1 MEDRLT
7 EIPRAVIKQS
17 RSIKEAA
24 KEEHVGLKGN
34 LGFELKGIVARASE
48 VASLLE
54 STHPEFIESQRSRF
68 KEYLKDIPEDRV
80 RMIYEDGLAVFF
92 KQQYRLF
99 KKVNPDDVAKLKDH
113 NYLADEIVAYT
124 FDFFQLL
131 KVAEELDIAPQT
143 GLQLAQKAYRI
154 NPTSVLKLINEFPE
168 LELWIKIRAITKHS
182 LPEEHLMRVRNIVEE
197 LKPKFS
203 QFSPS
208 DLMIAAAERPVN
220 TEGFLRDAWAKAEDM
235 RGKFPDFSQ
244 PLLISIVLRHITD
257 PEGFLTRTRGF
268 LDTLTQKFPELSR
281 RNLLEVAIRYENPEA
296 FLSSLPSRVDRLAK
310 QFPEF
315 YRALIVRAA
324 LQHKKSERFL
334 LSVRAT
340 VERLATQFPE
350 FSKTDVAQVAFMHT
364 SDPGEFLRRA
374 RTVIDQLV
382 QESPD
387 SDKSAIRRVALF
399 HPDNPRARL
408 RQLEIKKAP

>member
-7 EIPRAVIKQS
+7 EIPRATIKQS

-24 KEEHVGLKGN
+24 KEKHVGLKGN
-34 LGFELKGIVARASE
+34 LGFELRGIVARAYE

-80 RMIYEDGLAVFF
+80 RKIYEDGLAVFF

-99 KKVNPDDVAKLKDH
+99 KKVSPDDVDKLKDH
-113 NYLADEIVAYT
+113 NYLADGIVAYT

-131 KVAEELDIAPQT
+131 KVAETLDIAPQT
-143 GLQLAQKAYRI
+143 GLELAQKAYRT
-154 NPTSVLKLINEFPE
+154 NPASVLKLIDEFPE
-168 LELWIKIRAITKHS
+168 LELWMTIRAITRHS
-182 LPEEHLMRVRNIVEE
+182 RPEEYLMRVRNIVED
-197 LKPKFS
+197 LKPKFP

-208 DLMIAAAERPVN
+208 DLMIAAAERPAN
-220 TEGFLRDAWAKAEDM
+220 TESFLRDAWAKVEDM
-235 RGKFPDFSQ
+235 KAKFPDFSQ
-244 PLLISIVLRHITD
+244 PILISIVLRHTTD
-257 PEGFLTRTRGF
+257 PERFLTRTRGF
-268 LDTLTQKFPELSR
+268 LDTLTQEFPELSR

-296 FLSSLPSRVDRLAK
+296 FLSSWRSRVDSLAK

-315 YRALIVRAA
+315 YRTLIVRAA
-324 LQHKKSERFL
+324 LHQRKPERFL
-334 LSVRAT
+334 LGARAT

-350 FSKTDVAQVAFMHT
+350 FSRTDLSEVACMHT
-364 SDPGEFLRRA
+364 SDPEEFLRRA
-374 RTVIDQLV
+374 QTVIDQLV
-382 QESPD
+382 QEFPD
-387 SDKSAIRRVALF
+387 SYKSAIRRAALF

-408 RQLEIKKAP
+408 RKLEIKKAP